1 MSLQFNEPNMFSIT
15 LHQGYH
21 LKIANNIRETSNP
34 FARVYATGLPNKYE
48 TKVRF
53 PLLYLN
59 GYFLFLCPKFFTFNF
74 WIGKFCIIASLTW
87 TLYWVRSGEERQ

>member
-1 MSLQFNEPNMFSIT
+1 MFYDDFFWNLSDSFKQNRIFSLYTDESITGEVEVSLQFNEPNMFSIT

-21 LKIANNIRETSNP
+21 LKIANSTRETSNP

-53 PLLYLN
+53 P
-59 GYFLFLCPKFFTFNF
+59 
-74 WIGKFCIIASLTW
+74 
-87 TLYWVRSGEERQ
+87 